1 MSLQVSHER
10 RVLRMGERVAPSQH
24 TRHELVISQPNLQA
38 LRRQVH
44 ELQGRNKEL
53 NAFARTVAH
62 DLKSPLGTMVC
73 LASVLHEELGELS
86 VEEQHKHLGDLVRV
100 ARKMSNI
107 VDELLL
113 LAEVSDAEVVIHPL
127 DMATVVAS
135 AQERLAHMIQDY
147 QAEIILPAAWPAA
160 EGYEPWIEEVWVN
173 YLSNAIKYGGTPPR
187 IELDSEVQADGMVR
201 FWVHDN
207 GAGIAPAAQAQLFKP
222 FTRLS
227 SIRARGH
234 GLGLSVVLD
243 IVTKLGGQVGVD
255 SAPGQGTTFS
265 FTLLGA
271 SQGAPIQNNHMR

>member
-1 MSLQVSHER
+1 
-10 RVLRMGERVAPSQH
+10 MGDRFAPSQRTQH
-24 TRHELVISQPNLQA
+24 KPVIPQPNLQA
-38 LRRQVH
+38 LRAEVH

-62 DLKSPLGTMVC
+62 DLKNPLGTMVC
-73 LASVLHEELGELS
+73 LASVLHEGFGELS
-86 VEEQHKHLGDLVRV
+86 VEEQQKHLGDLVRV

-127 DMATVVAS
+127 DMTMVVAS

-147 QAEIILPAAWPAA
+147 KAEIILPATWPAA

-187 IELDSEVQADGMVR
+187 MEMGSETQADGMVR

-243 IVTKLGGQVGVD
+243 IVQKLGGQVGVN
-255 SAPGQGTTFS
+255 SVPGQGSTFS

-271 SQGAPIQNNHMR
+271 G

>member
-1 MSLQVSHER
+1 V
-10 RVLRMGERVAPSQH
+10 
-24 TRHELVISQPNLQA
+24 
-38 LRRQVH
+38 
-44 ELQGRNKEL
+44 
-53 NAFARTVAH
+53 
-62 DLKSPLGTMVC
+62 
-73 LASVLHEELGELS
+73 ELS
-86 VEEQHKHLGDLVRV
+86 VEEQQKHLGDLVRV

-127 DMATVVAS
+127 DMAMVVAS

-147 QAEIILPAAWPAA
+147 QAEIILPEAWPEA
-160 EGYEPWIEEVWVN
+160 EGYEPWVEEVWVN
-173 YLSNAIKYGGTPPR
+173 YLSNAMKYGGTPPR
-187 IELDSEVQADGMVR
+187 IELGADPLPNPPLQAGEGGGGGMVR

-243 IVTKLGGQVGVD
+243 IVTKLGGQVGVN

-271 SQGAPIQNNHMR
+271 GQGTPIQNNYTR